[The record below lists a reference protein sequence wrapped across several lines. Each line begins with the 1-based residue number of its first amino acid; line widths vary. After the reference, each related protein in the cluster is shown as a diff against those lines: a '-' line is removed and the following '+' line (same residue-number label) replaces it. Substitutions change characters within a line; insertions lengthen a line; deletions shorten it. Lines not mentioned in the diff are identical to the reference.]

1 MRNCHTACRRLQSPR
16 RSRRPTTYDG
26 GSYSGTGTGVAQSV
40 PVYGRVPAPTTPTQG
55 LYSDTIV
62 ATVTY

>member
-1 MRNCHTACRRLQSPR
+1 MQSPR